1 MAFFTMRFDLRNPAF
16 AQVPLADRYDAALDM
31 CAFAE
36 RNGFVALILSEHHG
50 SDDGYLPSALTFAA
64 AVAAR
69 TTTLR
74 LVIAAVVAS
83 LHDPLHLAE
92 QAAVVDQLS
101 RGRLSLVVAN
111 GYAPHE
117 FAMFDQPLGQR
128 VARVKELVATLRSAA
143 TGEPF
148 EFRGRQVHVTPRP
161 YKPRGPKLVLG
172 GSSDAA
178 GRRAAELELGFMP
191 TTGEPWEAYRSAVI
205 EAGRSDPGPFLGGTT
220 GFVHLAED
228 VESGWEDIAPYAL
241 HESNAY
247 GAWVAAAGLQASG
260 VYRPFTSVEE
270 LRAAGM
276 YEVVTPAAL
285 VERLQAA
292 GPFATVGLHPM
303 MGGIPPEVA
312 WKSLRLL
319 ESDVLPQLCA

>member
-1 MAFFTMRFDLRNPAF
+1 VAFFTMRFDLRNPDF
-16 AQVPLADRYDAALDM
+16 SGVSTADRYDAALEM

-36 RNGFVALILSEHHG
+36 QQGFVALILSEHHG

-69 TTTLR
+69 TTTVR

-92 QAAVVDQLS
+92 QVAVVDQLS
-101 RGRLSLVVAN
+101 RGRLTLVVAN

-117 FAMFDQPLGQR
+117 FTMFDEPLNQR
-128 VARVKELVATLRSAA
+128 VARVKELVSTLRSAA

-148 EFRGRQVHVTPRP
+148 DFRGRRVLVTPRP
-161 YKPRGPKLVLG
+161 YKQRGPKLVLG

-178 GRRAAELELGFMP
+178 ARRAAELELGFMP
-191 TTGEPWEAYRSAVI
+191 TTGQPWEAYRVAVL
-205 EAGRSDPGPFLGGTT
+205 EAGRPDPGPFLGGTT

-228 VESGWEDIAPYAL
+228 VEQGWQEIGRYAL

-260 VYRPFTSVEE
+260 VYRPFDSVEQ
-270 LRAAGM
+270 LREAGQ
-276 YEVVTPAAL
+276 YEVTTPADL
-285 VERLQAA
+285 VARLRAA

-303 MGGIPPEVA
+303 MGGIPPEIA

-319 ESDVLPQLCA
+319 ESEVLPQLS